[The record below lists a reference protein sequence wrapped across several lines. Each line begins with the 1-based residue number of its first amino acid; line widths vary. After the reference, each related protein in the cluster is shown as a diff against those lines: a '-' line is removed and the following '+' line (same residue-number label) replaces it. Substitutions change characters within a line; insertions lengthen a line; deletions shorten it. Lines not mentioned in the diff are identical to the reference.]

1 LTAAVGSP
9 GRKRKLDLLE
19 LEAKLLPLLGPA
31 HGSVTNIRQQLAQQ
45 HQVQLSDTTLRRY
58 LTRLGYRPRQ
68 AKSDEAPF
76 QNSKSYSGTNVI
88 LSWPSDSAGFI
99 LQSTTNLSSSGWTTN
114 SASHVIVKGQNTV
127 TNPISGTQQ
136 FFRLSQ

>member
-76 QNSKSYSGTNVI
+76 QNSKSSPAEEWTKPWPRAHGESLADY
-88 LSWPSDSAGFI
+88 LSKQARRG
-99 LQSTTNLSSSGWTTN
+99 
-114 SASHVIVKGQNTV
+114 
-127 TNPISGTQQ
+127 
-136 FFRLSQ
+136 R